1 MGGEV
6 LLLRYS
12 SSSSSE
18 KGIGEMA
25 SLVSCSAVLCV
36 PLRDGGG
43 WYGWMNSVDSSEM
56 EKDMEGRGAEEME
69 GYLVGATERIEREE
83 EEAMEGLLLPSGR
96 LMRLV
101 RTLGTPLLELA
112 TEGGLGSEFKMKR
125 SWSEKREGPCGSGG
139 RGTEG
144 GREGGGFCGL
154 CARGVGGFEGMKEGG
169 TGKDSRRVGTESF
182 RWWGIKGR
190 VSHCAI
196 GY

>member
-12 SSSSSE
+12 SSSSE
-18 KGIGEMA
+18 KGIGEIA
-25 SLVSCSAVLCV
+25 SLVSCSE

-43 WYGWMNSVDSSEM
+43 WWLWLWLWYGWMNSVDSSEM
-56 EKDMEGRGAEEME
+56 EKEMERRGAEEME
-69 GYLVGATERIEREE
+69 GYLVGATERLEREE

-112 TEGGLGSEFKMKR
+112 TEGGLCSEFKMKR
-125 SWSEKREGPCGSGG
+125 SWSEKREGACGRGG
-139 RGTEG
+139 SGTEG

-154 CARGVGGFEGMKEGG
+154 CARGVGGFEGMNEGS
-169 TGKDSRRVGTESF
+169 TLR
-182 RWWGIKGR
+182 
-190 VSHCAI
+190 
-196 GY
+196 